1 MKLKSLIRKSL
12 AKVPTDISG
21 QERRFAES
29 VSENLDVL
37 TGRRGNLID
46 RAVTFR
52 DLLDTG
58 IL

>member
-37 TGRRGNLID
+37 TGRRGND
-46 RAVTFR
+46 RRGGHVQRLAR
-52 DLLDTG
+52 HRHP
-58 IL
+58 